1 MADEGGNI
9 PGSGDVRADSGAE
22 SPAPPSP
29 EPTQSATQ
37 PRSGAEPAQGG
48 GNTTCII
55 LGIVGGCGC
64 IALIL
69 VLLGLFGVISWAWL
83 GRTVEHIGPTEVPE
97 TQESDAPAE
106 PPPGTE
112 APNQPPPGLEI
123 EEPVE
128 PERTH
133 KPGATEAMAWARNRR
148 PDWKAAVADHS
159 SDWTSVKLIMAPADD
174 PGWTTWVK
182 IKWNTPAGRY
192 GFVDEGP
199 LAQEIPAPE
208 ETPEVYQPGEQVA
221 KEAALGYAE
230 QPDWVARV
238 DSHNSDWTSAT
249 VSVGPPASEWVYVV
263 SLQWN
268 RNIEAYDL
276 IAIDDV
282 DYPGMQ

>member
-9 PGSGDVRADSGAE
+9 PGSGDVRADGGE
-22 SPAPPSP
+22 ENAPPPTP

-37 PRSGAEPAQGG
+37 SPAAAEAAQGG
-48 GNTTCII
+48 SNTTCII

-64 IALIL
+64 IALVL
-69 VLLGLFGVISWAWL
+69 VLLGLFGVISMAWL
-83 GRTVEHIGPTEVPE
+83 GRTVEDLGSDAEIEDIGPTEVPE
-97 TQESDAPAE
+97 AQQPDADAE
-106 PPPGTE
+106 PPTDTE
-112 APNQPPPGLEI
+112 A
-123 EEPVE
+123 PVE
-128 PERTH
+128 PENLHR
-133 KPGATEAMAWARNRR
+133 PGATEAMAWARNRR
-148 PDWKAAVADHS
+148 ADWKAAVADHS

-182 IKWNTPAGRY
+182 IKWNEPAGRY

-199 LAQEIPAPE
+199 LAQPEPASE
-208 ETPEVYQPGEQVA
+208 ETPETYQPGEQVA

-238 DSHNSDWTSAT
+238 DSHNSDWTRAT

-268 RNIEAYDL
+268 ADIEAYDL